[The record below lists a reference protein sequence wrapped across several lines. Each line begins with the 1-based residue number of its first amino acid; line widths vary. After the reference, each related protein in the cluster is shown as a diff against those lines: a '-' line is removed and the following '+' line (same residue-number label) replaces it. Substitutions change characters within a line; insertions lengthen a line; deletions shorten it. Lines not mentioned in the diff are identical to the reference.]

1 MMNLGA
7 SSPILLVAAAQV
19 LVMRP
24 TLRVHSKSKPETK
37 RDEAAPD
44 GMRFVQHVG
53 YWSHYNV
60 RFQASAWPFRGQLTL
75 AELLLVCDEWGI
87 LRERGEIG
95 DLVVRGGLHA
105 TRPTVGIVM
114 NVEQRSLL
122 PRAGLTKCDIAWE
135 VPHWGDRP
143 RAELRNEW
151 VRIAAGDRYV
161 AWHDAPRRRSAI
173 ARAA

>member
-1 MMNLGA
+1 MMNLGT

-24 TLRVHSKSKPETK
+24 PLRVHGKAKTNTNM
-37 RDEAAPD
+37 DEAAPD

-53 YWSHYNV
+53 YWSHYNS
-60 RFQASAWPFRGQLTL
+60 RFRASAWPFRGPLTL

-87 LRERGEIG
+87 LREHGEIG
-95 DLVVRGGLHA
+95 DLVVRGGFDA
-105 TRPTVGIVM
+105 TRPTIGIVM

-122 PRAGLTKCDIAWE
+122 PRAGLAKCDIAWE
-135 VPHWGDRP
+135 VPHWGERP

-151 VRIAAGDRYV
+151 VRIPAGDRYV